1 MDVPLIVKPIVKYNK
16 EYFEI
21 WHNRGKKHILS
32 PIRPYFYSY
41 KKDLEVKED
50 VTVTPIKAKA
60 LSNMK
65 EKTFFKYEFNLRTSL
80 VDARKDGITFEDT
93 IPFVIRNR
101 IDNPDI
107 FRKFRNSNP
116 LVFLWL
122 DIEQYCP
129 SNEPFPSYEDRIISI
144 AWCTNDR
151 IIHCVYLKEDTT
163 TDKELLTTFLREYE
177 KIDPDVLVVFNKT
190 YDIPTII
197 RRCERNKI
205 DTKPISRDSKEPSF
219 DKHGNLEIGGRVIY
233 DVYDSAKEDQ
243 SLSGNVSNR
252 GLKAVSD
259 YFGFKS
265 KREPLTNKEIQK
277 YIGKKELTDYNK
289 DDVRRTLFL
298 FDVYWGNIEFNAN
311 DLGIPLSEAL
321 DLNISNLGL
330 IVIGDAHREQH
341 IIADGT
347 NEDRFPEI
355 FSRGKSQFESNY
367 EGALVD
373 IARTGLFE
381 PIYKADYG
389 SMYPTIMAE
398 FNLSPDTTTLLGFE
412 SYGEFTITEEANWF
426 IYRIPDKELN
436 KTMVIQVLK
445 HVKGF
450 SAELVKKFLKERS
463 EYKRLW
469 KQTDKKEYQ
478 VKSDNRKVKANGGVY
493 GNQGFGKHPFGFVPI
508 AIATTGL
515 GRECATLLIDILNRL
530 YPESVIEWDT
540 DGVYFSA
547 KNVDEDKIQ
556 SLFITELE
564 QRFKKKLEL
573 TIDVDEYDKGYFYK
587 AKNYVLQKG
596 DTIIYH
602 GVAMKGRNKDLLKKN
617 LIQDLA
623 VAKLSRQPT
632 QPIID
637 KYMELNFPLKY
648 FAMNVTLRRNIKQ
661 YKNPESTLSSKMA
674 LRAKEILKKKIEIG
688 SIYHYVKTNKGYELL
703 ELADIKDIDKEY
715 YRNEIKTVADIF
727 QVVLKKPDVN
737 KWL

>member
-1 MDVPLIVKPIVKYNK
+1 MEVPLIAKPIVKYNR

-21 WHNRGKKHILS
+21 WHNKSKKHIES
-32 PIRPYFYSY
+32 PIKPYFYSY
-41 KKDLEVKED
+41 KPDLLSGDIE
-50 VTVTPIKAKA
+50 IKQIQAKA

-65 EKTFFKYEFNLRTSL
+65 ERTFYKYEFNLRSEL
-80 VDARKDGITFEDT
+80 VKSIEDGVTFEDN

-101 IDNPDI
+101 IDNPEI
-107 FRKFRNSNP
+107 FRRYRNSEE
-116 LVFLWL
+116 LTFLFL

-129 SNEPFPSYEDRIISI
+129 PGEPFPSYEDRLLSI

-151 IIHCVYLKEDTT
+151 IIKCAYLKEDNT
-163 TDKELLTTFLREYE
+163 TDKKLLNLFLNKYKE
-177 KIDPDVLVVFNKT
+177 IDPDVIVVFNKS

-197 RRCERNKI
+197 RRCERNGLDIKRL
-205 DTKPISRDSKEPSF
+205 SRDSSKPEL
-219 DKHGNLEIGGRVIY
+219 DKHGNINIGGVIVY
-233 DVYDSAKEDQ
+233 DVYDSVRDDQ
-243 SLSGNVSNR
+243 SLTGNVPNR

-259 YFGFKS
+259 YFGFNS
-265 KREPLTNKEIQK
+265 EREPLTNKEIQM

-289 DDVRRTLFL
+289 DDIRRTLHL
-298 FDVYWGNIEFNAN
+298 FDIYWDNIEFNAN
-311 DLGIPLSEAL
+311 DLGIPLNEAL

-330 IVIGDAHREQH
+330 IVIGDAYREYN
-341 IIADGT
+341 IIADGK

-355 FSRGKSQFESNY
+355 FQRGKSQFESNY

-381 PIYKADYG
+381 PVLKADYG

-398 FNLSPDTTTLLGFE
+398 FNLSPDTTTLIGFE
-412 SYGEFTITEEANWF
+412 EYGKFDIIEEDNWF

-445 HVKGF
+445 NVKGF

-463 EYKRLW
+463 EYKKLW
-469 KQTDKKEYQ
+469 KTTNKKHYR

-515 GRECATLLIDILNRL
+515 GRECATLLIDILDKL
-530 YPESVIEWDT
+530 YPDSVIEWDT

-547 KNVDEDKIQ
+547 KDVDKDKIQ
-556 SLFITELE
+556 QLFINELE
-564 QRFKKKLEL
+564 KRFKKKLEL
-573 TIDVDEYDKGYFYK
+573 TIDIDDYDKGYFYK

-596 DTIIYH
+596 DNIIYH

-617 LIQDLA
+617 LIRDLA
-623 VAKLSRQPT
+623 VSKLSGSPT

-637 KYMELNFPLKY
+637 KYMELDFPLKF
-648 FAMNVTLRRNIKQ
+648 FAMNVTLRRHINQ
-661 YKNPESTLSSKMA
+661 YKNPESTLSSRLA
-674 LRAKEILKKKIEIG
+674 LRAEKLLKKKPEIG
-688 SIYHYVKTNKGYELL
+688 SIYHYVKTNQDYELL
-703 ELADIKDIDKEY
+703 ELANVKDIDKEY
-715 YRNEIKTVADIF
+715 YRNEIKTIADIF
-727 QVVLKKPDVN
+727 QVVLKEPKID